1 MPNPSPLL
9 DWSII
14 RLGTDVNWW
23 VEQISDDVHWDVD
36 GLGIIDPRQI
46 SHIIDLCEP
55 LREYGF
61 DPEILD
67 SVFFK
72 FKIDKALKENRVHLV
87 RTKDSLIHSDEHLF
101 ALPDI
106 MDEEKGPYAD
116 FLDQITKF
124 RVKLL
129 NDLIDLEHNLT
140 IDELEEE
147 IRERQ
152 NNDFIEG
159 RAVHFFTEVT
169 AILEYVPKGF
179 ELDLVDEAET
189 AGSKSQDFEDFP
201 DLPEAEEEKIEED
214 ETMKWDEEHDGKV
227 EDIDEESGEGEKAD
241 DPADESKEKP
251 KAKRGRP
258 RKK

>member
-1 MPNPSPLL
+1 MSNSSPQLE
-9 DWSII
+9 WSII
-14 RLGTDVNWW
+14 RLGSDINWW
-23 VEQISDDVHWDVD
+23 VEEISDDVHWEVD
-36 GLGIIDPRQI
+36 GLGIIDPKQI

-61 DPEILD
+61 DFDILD

-72 FKIDKALKENRVHLV
+72 FKIEKALKKNRVHLV
-87 RTKDSLIHSDEHLF
+87 RTKDSLIHSDEQLF

-129 NDLIDLEHNLT
+129 NDLINLEHNLT

-152 NNDFIEG
+152 NSDFLEG
-159 RAVHFFTEVT
+159 RAVHFFNEVT
-169 AILEYVPKGF
+169 AILEYVPEGF
-179 ELDLVDEAET
+179 ELDLVDEAQAEP
-189 AGSKSQDFEDFP
+189 QDYEDFP
-201 DLPEAEEEKIEED
+201 DLPEDEEGKIEED
-214 ETMKWDEEHDGKV
+214 ETMKWDEEDAGDIDDLDEEDV
-227 EDIDEESGEGEKAD
+227 EDERSGNVVDLSSENPETR
-241 DPADESKEKP
+241 
-251 KAKRGRP
+251 RGRP
-258 RKK
+258 RKR